1 MTAQCRYLPVLLISW
16 LCVSSVSADTD
27 FPLASCDVSSPRTTL
42 ESFQRITGQAATAM
56 QSGDQAA
63 QRHVEDIVAKA
74 MRCLNVSEIPS
85 QRVDDKGEASVL
97 LLQEVLDRL
106 DLPPYVEIPDAEQM
120 RSKELSRWVIPNTEI
135 EIAQVKEGPREG
147 EWLFSPETV
156 ARLKAFYEDVSDHPY
171 RPDAIWG
178 TIGPLGGVYTY
189 YVLMPES
196 SMPSEWIDDLPDWAR
211 TVYLEQPVWKW
222 VGIAL
227 VLAITVA
234 VFALIYRF
242 ARRASQARLPDQG
255 LYWHRLVT
263 PIAGVVLALV
273 AEHLIDEYIN
283 SVGYVDGI
291 GETSL
296 WIIALFFSAW
306 AILAL
311 GEIVADLIIRSPS
324 VQSSSIDASLIRIS
338 SRLISFGI
346 TFWVVLEGA
355 ETLGLS
361 LIPLFAG
368 LGVGG
373 LAIALAVRPTFENVI
388 GGLIL
393 FIDKPVR
400 IGERCIF
407 GNQEGFVEQIGLR
420 STRIRTLKDTLVSI
434 PNAEFSQLQLENI
447 SRRRM
452 TLYQTVLG
460 LRYETTADQLRYVLA
475 RLREMLAGHP
485 MVARERLRVRFLRF
499 GEYSLDLEIFAYLR
513 TDDFDQY
520 WAMREDL
527 NLRIMDIVKAAG
539 TSFAFPSST
548 AYLGKDGG
556 LDDERSRAAEARVK
570 EWRDKNA
577 LPFPELDDAQRAAI
591 EDELDYP
598 PKGSAQHSGD
608 KSV

>member
-1 MTAQCRYLPVLLISW
+1 MTVRYRYLAALLLNW
-16 LCVSSVSADTD
+16 LFVSSLSADTEH
-27 FPLASCDVSSPRTTL
+27 PLASCDVSSPRTTL
-42 ESFQRITGQAATAM
+42 ESFQRINGQAAPFV
-56 QSGDQAA
+56 QNRDQASR
-63 QRHVEDIVAKA
+63 RHVEDVVEKA
-74 MRCLNVSEIPS
+74 ARCLDLSEIPS
-85 QRVDDKGEASVL
+85 QRADDKGEATVI
-97 LLQEVLDRL
+97 LLQEVLDRIV
-106 DLPPYVEIPDAEQM
+106 LPPYAEIPDAEQM
-120 RSKELSRWVIPNTEI
+120 RSAELTRWVIPNTEI
-135 EIAQVKEGPREG
+135 EIAQVKDGPREG

-156 ARLKAFYEDVSDHPY
+156 ARLKAFYEDVSDRPY
-171 RPDAIWG
+171 RADAVWG
-178 TIGPLGGVYTY
+178 MTGSLGGVYTY
-189 YVLMPES
+189 YVLLPES
-196 SMPSEWIDDLPDWAR
+196 SMPSEWIDDLPAWAR
-211 TVYLEQPVWKW
+211 VVYLEQPLWKW
-222 VGIAL
+222 AGMAL
-227 VLAITVA
+227 VLAGAFV
-234 VFALIYRF
+234 VFTLIYRVT
-242 ARRASQARLPDQG
+242 RRARQAQRPDQVRH
-255 LYWHRLVT
+255 YWLRLVT

-283 SVGYVDGI
+283 SVGNVDGVAEI
-291 GETSL
+291 SL
-296 WIIALFFSAW
+296 WLVALFFTAW

-311 GEIVADLIIRSPS
+311 GEIVADVIIRSPGIQSTS
-324 VQSSSIDASLIRIS
+324 VDASLVRIS
-338 SRLISFGI
+338 SRLVSFGI

-388 GGLIL
+388 GGFIL

-447 SRRRM
+447 SRRRV

-475 RLREMLAGHP
+475 RLREMLIGHP
-485 MVARERLRVRFLRF
+485 KVAPNRLRVRFLRF
-499 GEYSLDLEIFAYLR
+499 GDYSLDLEIFAYLR

-527 NLRIMDIVKAAG
+527 NLRIMDIVKEAG

-548 AYLGKDGG
+548 AYLGKDAG
-556 LDDERSRAAEARVK
+556 LDNERSREAEARVQ
-570 EWRDKNA
+570 EWRSNNE
-577 LPFPELDDAQRAAI
+577 LPFPEPDEAQRAAI
-591 EDELDYP
+591 EDGLDYP
-598 PKGSAQHSGD
+598 PDGSVRKERDQ
-608 KSV
+608 

>member
-1 MTAQCRYLPVLLISW
+1 MILRYRYLAALLLYW
-16 LCVSSVSADTD
+16 LLVSPLPADTQH
-27 FPLASCDVSSPRTTL
+27 PLASCDVSSPRTTL
-42 ESFQRITGQAATAM
+42 ESFQRITGQAATYI
-56 QSGDQAA
+56 QSRDQVAR
-63 QRHVEDIVAKA
+63 RHVEDVVEKA
-74 MRCLNVSEIPS
+74 ARCLDVSEIPS
-85 QRVDDKGEASVL
+85 QRVDDKGEASVI
-97 LLQEVLDRL
+97 LLQEVLDRI
-106 DLPPYVEIPDAEQM
+106 DIPPHTQIPDAEQM
-120 RSKELSRWVIPNTEI
+120 RSEELSRWVIPHTEI

-156 ARLKAFYEDVSDHPY
+156 ARLKAFYDEVSDHPY

-178 TIGPLGGVYTY
+178 KTGPLGGVYTY
-189 YVLMPES
+189 YVLLPES
-196 SMPSEWIDDLPDWAR
+196 SMPSEWIDALPAWA
-211 TVYLEQPVWKW
+211 TAVYLEQPVWKW
-222 VGIAL
+222 VGMAL
-227 VLAITVA
+227 VLAGAVV
-234 VFALIYRF
+234 VFALIYRVT
-242 ARRASQARLPDQG
+242 RRARQARDPDQVQ

-263 PIAGVVLALV
+263 PISGVVLALV

-283 SVGYVDGI
+283 GVGYVDGI
-291 GETSL
+291 GEISL
-296 WIIALFFSAW
+296 WFVALFFTAW

-311 GEIVADLIIRSPS
+311 GEIVADAIIRSPGI
-324 VQSSSIDASLIRIS
+324 QSRSIDASLIRIT
-338 SRLISFGI
+338 SRLVSFGI

-388 GGLIL
+388 GGFIL

-475 RLREMLAGHP
+475 RLREMLVGHP
-485 MVARERLRVRFLRF
+485 KVAPQRLRVRFLRF
-499 GEYSLDLEIFAYLR
+499 GDYSLDLEIFAYLR

-527 NLRIMDIVKAAG
+527 NLRIMDIVKEAG

-556 LDDERSRAAEARVK
+556 LDDERSSEAEARVQ
-570 EWRDKNA
+570 EWRNSNE
-577 LPFPELDDAQRAAI
+577 LPFPELDEAQRAAI
-591 EDELDYP
+591 ENGLDYP
-598 PKGSAQHSGD
+598 PDGSAQKKG
-608 KSV
+608 V